1 MSENT
6 GATVETTAATPTA
19 EELAAELAKARDALK
34 AANNEAAQRRR
45 KLDEYEAAEQKR
57 RESEMSETDKL
68 NKRVQEAEAAKE
80 AALRSANDRLIR
92 AAFIAEAAAA
102 GVEFPADAFALA
114 DRTNVSVDESGNVSG
129 VTEAVSALVNA
140 KRLPLR
146 NRTVATLDSGAGGNS
161 NGQRQVTL
169 TEQELQ
175 IARRMGIKPEDYA
188 ANKRR

>member
-68 NKRVQEAEAAKE
+68 TKRVQEAEAAKE

>member
-6 GATVETTAATPTA
+6 GVTVETTAATPTA

-57 RESEMSETDKL
+57 RDAEMSETDKL

-129 VTEAVSALVNA
+129 VTEAVNALVNA
-140 KRLPLR
+140 NRLLLR
-146 NRTVATLDSGAGGNS
+146 NRTVATLDSCAGGNS

-169 TEQELQ
+169 TEQ
-175 IARRMGIKPEDYA
+175 
-188 ANKRR
+188 